1 MMDLKALKADMM
13 QNADVAAE
21 YEALKPEFALVD
33 EMMRA
38 RAEAGLTQ
46 ADVAKLMGT
55 KQSAVSQIE
64 SGGNISLKRLQA
76 YAKAVG
82 REVRISLV

>member
-1 MMDLKALKADMM
+1 MDLKALKADMM

>member
-1 MMDLKALKADMM
+1 MM